1 MKLYTTLTELR
12 GAYPEL
18 FEEVKRDAEAA
29 TYEPITEEHM
39 DMPLV
44 DVLGGNI
51 IVAYCVDEVL
61 RSHQEIPDFTDLTKD
76 RKWIIVGYMTSNH
89 GGDVYYVPTRPI

>member
-29 TYEPITEEHM
+29 TCEPITEEHM

-51 IVAYCVDEVL
+51 IVSHYMDDVL
-61 RSHQEIPDFTDLTKD
+61 DSQTVTPDFVDLSED

-89 GGDVYYVPTRPI
+89 GGDVYYVPTC

>member
-18 FEEVKRDAEAA
+18 FEEIKREA
-29 TYEPITEEHM
+29 TLTGCEPITEEHM

-44 DVLGGNI
+44 DVFGGNI
-51 IVAYCVDEVL
+51 IVSHYMDDVL
-61 RSHQEIPDFTDLTKD
+61 DSHTVPDFVDLSND
-76 RKWIIVGYMTSNH
+76 RKWIAVGYMTSNH
-89 GGDVYYVPTRPI
+89 GGDVYYVPTC